1 MTDLTARYYNQL
13 PQAQGGM
20 MPQHTPGPWTVV
32 PHDSSWG
39 DYWIQQA
46 SEHIDTYLSQGRD
59 DEATR
64 IDAANAR
71 LVASAPDLLAVAL
84 LAQSLLSEEYSDAYE
99 VLKQL
104 DAAILKTGPSGLE
117 G

>member
-1 MTDLTARYYNQL
+1 
-13 PQAQGGM
+13 

-71 LVASAPDLLAVAL
+71 LIEACPDLLAACQACVAVLFPL
-84 LAQSLLSEEYSDAYE
+84 LGETGPSAEAWA
-99 VLKQL
+99 KAR
-104 DAAILKTGPSGLE
+104 AAILKTGPSGLE
-117 G
+117 V